1 MSILRRI
8 PLRKVNLTLLFNVF
22 SIVLLDVHAHPFF
35 FFFFF
40 FWVYL
45 YYWFMLFWR
54 VTICVRVLVQI
65 VSDRV
70 ETWVYNYID
79 QFLFDLFN

>member
-40 FWVYL
+40 FFLGLLVLLVYAIL
-45 YYWFMLFWR
+45 EGNNL
-54 VTICVRVLVQI
+54 C
-65 VSDRV
+65 S
-70 ETWVYNYID
+70 
-79 QFLFDLFN
+79 

>member
-40 FWVYL
+40 FFGLILELV
-45 YYWFMLFWR
+45 FG
-54 VTICVRVLVQI
+54 VLEG
-65 VSDRV
+65 S
-70 ETWVYNYID
+70 N
-79 QFLFDLFN
+79 LCS

>member
-40 FWVYL
+40 FLGLLVLLVYAIL
-45 YYWFMLFWR
+45 EGSNL
-54 VTICVRVLVQI
+54 C
-65 VSDRV
+65 S
-70 ETWVYNYID
+70 
-79 QFLFDLFN
+79 